1 MIRVKDICELIE
13 GFAPLHFQE
22 SDDNAGLLVGNLDTP
37 LTGVL
42 VCLDVTEPVI
52 DEALATGCNMI
63 VSHHPL
69 LYKPVRQ
76 VVGAG
81 RVERCL
87 VKAIKNDLAIYAS
100 HTNIDSVIEGVSG
113 QLANQLGM
121 KNVSILSVAGTS
133 ETHGEYGLG
142 VVGDLETPMDEAHF
156 LSKVKLLLN
165 GSSIRHSALTGLPV
179 SRIAICGGSGS
190 SFLPEARRAGAT
202 VLLTGEA
209 RFHEFFTEGFGIMLV
224 EAGHF
229 ETEQHTKALFFNLIS
244 KKFPTFAVR
253 ISSAETNPVNYL

>member
-1 MIRVKDICELIE
+1 MIRVKDICETIE
-13 GFAPLHFQE
+13 AFAPLTFQE
-22 SDDNAGLLVGNLDTP
+22 PEDNVGLLVGNPETS

-42 VCLDVTEPVI
+42 ICLDVTEAVI
-52 DEALATGCNMI
+52 DEALITGCNMI

-69 LYKPVRQ
+69 LYKGIKQ
-76 VVGAG
+76 VVGSG

-87 VKAIKNDLAIYAS
+87 IKAIKHDLSIYAS

-113 QLANQLGM
+113 ELANQLGM

-142 VVGDLETPMDEAHF
+142 VVGDLETPVDEASF
-156 LSKVKLLLN
+156 LGTIKSLLN
-165 GSSIRHSALTGLPV
+165 GQSIRHSVPTGKTV
-179 SRIAICGGSGS
+179 SRVAICGGSGS
-190 SFLPEARRAGAT
+190 SYLAEARRAGAT

-209 RFHEFFTEGFGIMLV
+209 RFHEFFTEGLGIMLV
-224 EAGHF
+224 DAGHF

-253 ISSAETNPVNYL
+253 ISSAEANPVNYL

>member
-1 MIRVKDICELIE
+1 MIRVKDICETIE
-13 GFAPLHFQE
+13 AFAPLNFQE
-22 SDDNAGLLVGNLDTP
+22 PDDNAGLLVGNPETS

-42 VCLDVTEPVI
+42 VCLDVTEAVI

-69 LYKPVRQ
+69 LYKAVRH

-87 VKAIKNDLAIYAS
+87 IKAIKHDLAIYAS

-113 QLANQLGM
+113 KLAIQLGM
-121 KNVSILSVAGTS
+121 KDLSILSVAGTS
-133 ETHGEYGLG
+133 ETHGQYGLG

-156 LSKVKLLLN
+156 LAEVKLLFN
-165 GSSIRHSALTGLPV
+165 IPSIRHSAFTGLPV

-209 RFHEFFTEGFGIMLV
+209 RFHEFFTEGLGIMLV
-224 EAGHF
+224 DAGHF

-253 ISSAETNPVNYL
+253 ISYEETNPVNYL